1 VHYPANTTIYEKMR
15 GLEMDNAAQWNEETL
30 NEYIYDQVEESSALE
45 YKSAAA
51 LNDVNGDKIKRDITK
66 DVSAF
71 ANAAGGT
78 LIYGIKEYDDE
89 LKKHLPESLDPVN
102 SVSMTKERL
111 EHLISLIQ
119 PRIHGMKI
127 TPIRLNSSS
136 LPNGVAYVVEIPQ
149 GATAHQAWDKR
160 YYRRFN
166 FESVAMED
174 HEIRDVMNRSM
185 TPDADVEFTHK
196 LQGTN
201 SESQSYGLI
210 INVINQGNIV
220 IDGFKLVFTF
230 PEYGGCS
237 FNDLTNNFRHA
248 YFGLMKREI
257 RDNKSIITCYSKDK
271 LFPQDRMDLT
281 DVIAGHYPVS
291 QSLYQGEQMQKI
303 MPEDR
308 CLRWILYADDMIPKR
323 GEISLSEL
331 WDGADHNW
339 LKS

>member
-1 VHYPANTTIYEKMR
+1 
-15 GLEMDNAAQWNEETL
+15 MDNAAQWNEEAL

-127 TPIRLNSSS
+127 TPVRLNSSS

-174 HEIRDVMNRSM
+174 HEIRDVMNRAM
-185 TPDADVEFTHK
+185 TPDATVEFGRKFLETIDAIQRYRLTVK
-196 LQGTN
+196 
-201 SESQSYGLI
+201 
-210 INVINQGNIV
+210 VINQGNIV
-220 IDGFKLVFTF
+220 VNDFKLVFTF
-230 PEYGGCS
+230 PQYGNCS
-237 FNDLTNNFRHA
+237 FTDLSSARFHA
-248 YFGLMKREI
+248 YFGLMKNETSE
-257 RDNKSIITCYSKDK
+257 NIITVTCYSKDR
-271 LFPQDRMDLT
+271 LFPHDHINLT
-281 DVIAGHYPVS
+281 DVISGNFGVS
-291 QSLYQGEQMQKI
+291 QTLYEGEQMQKI
-303 MPEDR
+303 KPEDR
-308 CLRWILYADDMIPKR
+308 YLRWVLYADDMAPKH
-323 GEISLSEL
+323 GEVPLTEL
-331 WDGADHNW
+331 WRDIDPNPTVS
-339 LKS
+339 K